1 MNAVYTVS
9 LLLLAVAGALC
20 LVRVALG
27 PSMAARIVA
36 SDTLVLVVVASL
48 AVAAARS
55 RSGLNASVLV
65 VVALVGFLGTSFL
78 ARFIEKGSGND

>member
-1 MNAVYTVS
+1 MNAVYTLS
-9 LLLLAVAGALC
+9 LVILAVAGTLC

-27 PSMAARIVA
+27 PSMAARIIA
-36 SDTLVLVVVASL
+36 SDTLVLVVVASM

-78 ARFIEKGSGND
+78 ARFIEKDSGRD

>member
-1 MNAVYTVS
+1 MNAVYTIS
-9 LLLLAVAGALC
+9 LLILAAAGALC

-48 AVAAARS
+48 GVAAARS

-78 ARFIEKGSGND
+78 ARFIEKDSGRD

>member
-1 MNAVYTVS
+1 MNGIYTLS
-9 LLLLAVAGALC
+9 LMILAVAGVLC
-20 LVRVALG
+20 LARVALG

-48 AVAAARS
+48 AVGAARS

-78 ARFIEKGSGND
+78 ARFIEKGSGRE

>member
-9 LLLLAVAGALC
+9 LVILAVAGALC
-20 LVRVALG
+20 LFRVAQG
-27 PSMAARIVA
+27 PSMAERIVA

-48 AVAAARS
+48 AAAAARS
-55 RSGLNASVLV
+55 GSGVNASVLV

-78 ARFIEKGSGND
+78 ARFIEKDSGRE

>member
-9 LLLLAVAGALC
+9 LIILGVAGALC
-20 LVRVALG
+20 LFRVALG

-48 AVAAARS
+48 GVAAARS
-55 RSGLNASVLV
+55 GSGLNASVLV

-78 ARFIEKGSGND
+78 ARFIEKDSGRD

>member
-9 LLLLAVAGALC
+9 LAILAVAGTLC

-27 PSMAARIVA
+27 PSIAARIVA

-78 ARFIEKGSGND
+78 ARFIEKGSGRE

>member
-1 MNAVYTVS
+1 MNAIYTVS
-9 LLLLAVAGALC
+9 LTVLAVAGALC
-20 LVRVALG
+20 LVRIALG

-48 AVAAARS
+48 AVASART

-78 ARFIEKGSGND
+78 ARFIEKDSGRD